1 MGRFRAYY
9 DDGIVVEYENSRF
22 VIDPLKKPVT
32 PFNAVLITHGHRD
45 HVNPRVLYNVSPL
58 IMSDETARIIRARD
72 GDYLRHIT
80 VGPGSRLVIDNV
92 LVESFNAGHVVGS
105 LSYVLD
111 FGDLRVGITGDFN
124 VEPQYY
130 LVVLRALTLTYLLW
144 RLRMVTRTTY
154 FQAGVK
160 CMRS

>member
-58 IMSDETARIIRARD
+58 IMSDETAKIIR
-72 GDYLRHIT
+72 LVMVIT
-80 VGPGSRLVIDNV
+80 SGTSLLVQV
-92 LVESFNAGHVVGS
+92 LGS
-105 LSYVLD
+105 LLIMSWLNPSMLVMW
-111 FGDLRVGITGDFN
+111 
-124 VEPQYY
+124 
-130 LVVLRALTLTYLLW
+130 LVVYPTCLTLAISGLE
-144 RLRMVTRTTY
+144 LREILMWSLNTT
-154 FQAGVK
+154 
-160 CMRS
+160 